1 MATTHKDQREIDGAL
16 ENIRSQLNKLRSEI
30 KAAPALESLKENQ
43 VTFHFYDLQLLNNES
58 KIFQELEF
66 AVLEEQLKMK
76 AALIDR
82 YKAQNFDNIHALSKE
97 MSIQR
102 NCHCSNVPHYFLMN
116 FDFILSDMKLSYL
129 AAAVNAAFTPVNG
142 NQG

>member
-1 MATTHKDQREIDGAL
+1 MATTQKDQREIDGAL

-30 KAAPALESLKENQ
+30 KAAPALESLKETQ
-43 VTFHFYDLQLLNNES
+43 VSDFHQILRSWKDVSRKNL
-58 KIFQELEF
+58 FQELEF

-97 MSIQR
+97 M
-102 NCHCSNVPHYFLMN
+102 L
-116 FDFILSDMKLSYL
+116 
-129 AAAVNAAFTPVNG
+129 
-142 NQG
+142 